1 MYLMPSDVFISGTDS
16 RTEIGV
22 MELVSYIMRG
32 RDPNLLE
39 DMVCVQGKHDKLE
52 NQDEKMKM

>member
-1 MYLMPSDVFISGTDS
+1 MPSDVFISGTNS

>member
-1 MYLMPSDVFISGTDS
+1 MGPLSYLMPSDVFISGMDS
-16 RTEIGV
+16 STEIRV

-39 DMVCVQGKHDKLE
+39 DMVYWLWLE
-52 NQDEKMKM
+52 C